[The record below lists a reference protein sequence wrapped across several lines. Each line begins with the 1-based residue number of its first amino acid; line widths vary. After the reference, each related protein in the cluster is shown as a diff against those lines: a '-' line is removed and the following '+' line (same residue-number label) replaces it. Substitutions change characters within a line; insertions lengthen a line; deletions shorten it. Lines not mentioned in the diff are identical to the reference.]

1 MGMFDQEIPGYVSG
15 PQRIRRA
22 GSALGDQLAPG
33 VERMTG
39 YKSPKRKAMA
49 IAEAADLSSMSS
61 IEDTYKQIQKIN
73 PTAATAWLKDA
84 MSTFNAGTQRM
95 SAQASY
101 ATARNKSPAKRE
113 TKFNQVTGQL
123 QYVDNG
129 AVVPGFNQMK
139 PKPTPDTSDLGQTTP
154 LTKEI
159 VEGLLDDAFDFGMLD
174 WSGATKTDTNKDT
187 MASFVFSYSQIN
199 NIGPEEV
206 IQGIVNGTIDVKK
219 GANQK
224 TTTGATAPQA
234 VNPFSVP
241 AIPK

>member
-49 IAEAADLSSMSS
+49 IAESADLSSMSS

-139 PKPTPDTSDLGQTTP
+139 PKPTPDTSDLGQRTA
-154 LTKEI
+154 LTKED

-174 WSGATKTDTNKDT
+174 FSGKKTSIDKDT
-187 MASFVFSYSQIN
+187 LSSFVFSYSQIN

-206 IQGIVNGTIDVKK
+206 IQGIVEGTIDVKK
-219 GANQK
+219 GSKQGL
-224 TTTGATAPQA
+224 TPGATAPQT